1 MRTARIYLA
10 LVLVVCRLSVAD
22 AQTVVVP
29 ETTYS
34 TPPTSLTPNSTAMLD
49 EDSVL
54 MIFTEHTTLFGHA
67 RFQVVNINTGAIE
80 LAPVSL
86 PDGMRI
92 ASVAALAPDLGLLVI
107 RDDNDGER
115 GKYYVVNP
123 LTGAIVRGPIPFTS
137 HGTGWEYRIAVI
149 DPSTVFIAHRS
160 NDGLQGTFVV
170 VDPQTTAVKV
180 PETTFAPGETNV
192 IEVAALDAHHVA
204 IAYCTPGPD
213 LRLSFTVVDPQ
224 DGHVVRPPA
233 ELGLGCP
240 LALIRRDLTG
250 ALLVYYDSAT
260 QSGRFVTLDTV
271 TGSRSTPATFATGG
285 FYGLGVTMLGA
296 DSIVFG
302 FAPDLSAGQYVVHH
316 IDGPELVPPTP
327 FNPEGPTYFVSTV
340 SSGCRVLF
348 SYQDVPDRQKGKLQ
362 VVDFSEVCA
371 PPPCPPDITGQ
382 LDLFQSSFVPFYVPA
397 LQLQLVLVRN
407 RTSQAIE
414 GPFAFVLEGL
424 EHALVFGSGLAG
436 CDPLRPAP
444 FVRLGAGA
452 DDILSPGEV
461 GGALLLFLK
470 TTADPIVYSPRVL
483 MGTPPRLGGS

>member
-1 MRTARIYLA
+1 MRTANIYFA

-29 ETTYS
+29 EKTYS

-49 EDSVL
+49 DDSVL
-54 MIFTEHTTLFGHA
+54 MTFTEHTTWFGHA

-86 PDGMRI
+86 PDGMRV

-107 RDDNDGER
+107 RDDNDGEK
-115 GKYYVVNP
+115 GKYFVVNP
-123 LTGAIVRGPIPFTS
+123 VTGAVVRGPIPFTS

-160 NDGLQGTFVV
+160 NDSLKGTFVV
-170 VDPQTTAVKV
+170 VDPLTATVKV
-180 PETTFAPGETNV
+180 PETTFASGETNV
-192 IEVAALDAHHVA
+192 MEVAALDAHHVA

-213 LRLSFTVVDPQ
+213 FRLSFTVVDPQ

-233 ELGLGCP
+233 ELGIACP
-240 LALIRRDLTG
+240 LALMRRDPTSV
-250 ALLVYYDSAT
+250 LLAYADYPT

-271 TGSRSTPATFATGG
+271 TGSRNTPATFATGG
-285 FYGLGVTMLGA
+285 FYGLGAAMLGA
-296 DSIVFG
+296 NSVVFA
-302 FAPDLSAGQYVVHH
+302 FAPDVSAGQYVVHDV
-316 IDGPELVPPTP
+316 DGLELVPPTP

-348 SYQDVPDRQKGKLQ
+348 SYQDVPDGQKGKLQ
-362 VVDFSEVCA
+362 VVDFSEVCT
-371 PPPCPPDITGQ
+371 PLPCPPDITGQ
-382 LDLFQSSFVPFYVPA
+382 LDLLQSSFVPFYGAA

-407 RTSQAIE
+407 RTSESIE

-424 EHALVFGSGLAG
+424 ENSLVFGSGLAR
-436 CDPLRPAP
+436 CDPLPQTP

-452 DDILSPGEV
+452 DDVLSPGEV
-461 GGALLLFLK
+461 GGAFLLFVK
-470 TTADPIVYSPRVL
+470 TSADPITYRPRVL
-483 MGTPPRLGGS
+483 NGIPFR